1 MQRIQKVDDTDGNVL
16 IFGAHVANL
25 LIQRSFQMIGQG
37 QNQVLKPFVERFE
50 GSLLFVDISGFTA
63 LSRRLHVESLKIHI
77 NAYFTLMLDVVD
89 KHDGDV
95 VKFAGDAL
103 FIIWPANSTNDLASC
118 VQKALNCS
126 LEITSVCDSYKIN
139 FDDSGYTSPSSSS
152 PKDGSSIRRKPS
164 GENSAN
170 DMFLNVHVGLSVG
183 TMAAVDV
190 GCAGRWEML
199 LIGQPLIDVAAAE
212 MHAMSGE
219 VVITGGAHAVLTA
232 SGVFI
237 PSKDQT
243 GTMFCESRSD
253 NCYVVWTNF
262 TRFDSSMDDE
272 DTFTTTAPRNRLD
285 FVDGILREIYAGIPL
300 PKPDFAAWKLDDF
313 QTQGK
318 VFTMILIKARPLRL
332 SALHVHLFVCI
343 YCCCRYTSEPYMELV
358 GLDYMTMLYL
368 SHVLKSILS
377 PICKCWSM
385 LLRTQISTLCI
396 FAGSCARSSPI
407 HSCSGPFP

>member
-1 MQRIQKVDDTDGNVL
+1 MSSTQRSQKVDDTDGNVL

-37 QNQVLKPFVERFE
+37 QNQLVKPFIERFE

-103 FIIWPANSTNDLASC
+103 FIIWPANSTTDLASC

-126 LEITSVCDSYKIN
+126 LEITCVCDSYKIN
-139 FDDSGYTSPSSSS
+139 LSESGYASPSSSS
-152 PKDGSSIRRKPS
+152 PKDGGGIRRKVTA
-164 GENSAN
+164 ENSVN

-199 LIGQPLIDVAAAE
+199 LIGQPLNDVAVAE
-212 MHAMSGE
+212 THAMSGE
-219 VVITGGAHAVLTA
+219 VVISGGAHAILTA
-232 SGVFI
+232 SGAFI
-237 PSKDQT
+237 PCEHQT

-253 NCYVVWTNF
+253 NCHVVWKDNIKY
-262 TRFDSSMDDE
+262 DSSMNDD
-272 DTFTTTAPRNRLD
+272 DILTTAAPRNRLD
-285 FVDGILREIYAGIPL
+285 FVDGILREIYASLPS
-300 PKPDFAAWKLDDF
+300 PKPDFAAWKLEDF

-318 VFTMILIKARPLRL
+318 DFTMILIKARP
-332 SALHVHLFVCI
+332 
-343 YCCCRYTSEPYMELV
+343 
-358 GLDYMTMLYL
+358 
-368 SHVLKSILS
+368 
-377 PICKCWSM
+377 
-385 LLRTQISTLCI
+385 
-396 FAGSCARSSPI
+396 
-407 HSCSGPFP
+407 